1 MRKFGL
7 MVSILL
13 LVSSILAACGSSGQ
27 SSSGS
32 SESVTWLVNSG
43 YPESNHIGQGI
54 VSFSNKVNEATDGKV
69 KFELRPDG
77 QLGYEGSEMLKVV
90 RDGTVEASD
99 VLLGSVAG
107 DESLYGLT
115 TLPSLFQN
123 MEEARI
129 LFDIARPYF
138 EKVAEEK
145 WNQKLLYIAPWPLS
159 GFWTKNE
166 VKTLD
171 DLKGLKMRSFDEM
184 STLAVQAVGGTPAP
198 LAFSEVYSALST
210 GVIDSVLT
218 SSVSAVDG
226 KFWEVLG
233 YHVPAGVLAGSN
245 ALTINLDKFNS
256 LDKESQDAILQAA
269 KEVEEEIWNEV
280 KETDEEM
287 LSTVKENGIT
297 ILEPSDE
304 LLSDIGE
311 ATKSIREDWLKTA
324 PDEAKEIVEKFYE
337 AVGR

>member
-7 MVSILL
+7 LVSILI

-54 VSFSNKVNEATDGKV
+54 VSFSKKVNEATDGKV

-90 RDGTVEASD
+90 REGTVEASD

-107 DESLYGLT
+107 DEPLYGLT

-138 EKVAEEK
+138 EKTAEEK

-166 VKTLD
+166 VKSLA

-184 STLAVQAVGGTPAP
+184 STLAVQAVGSTPAP
-198 LAFSEVYSALST
+198 LAFSEVYSGLST

-245 ALTINLDKFNS
+245 ALTINL
-256 LDKESQDAILQAA
+256 
-269 KEVEEEIWNEV
+269 
-280 KETDEEM
+280 TH
-287 LSTVKENGIT
+287 
-297 ILEPSDE
+297 
-304 LLSDIGE
+304 
-311 ATKSIREDWLKTA
+311 
-324 PDEAKEIVEKFYE
+324 
-337 AVGR
+337 